1 MAAAYLVPIGILA
14 ALSAR
19 EETGRGQHVETSLF
33 QGALALTTMLW
44 VHAERGQNE
53 IQASMTKT
61 YPPGIHQRSIY
72 ECADGWIHAAGGRS
86 KGKSVTEILGLPDE
100 ASPMAVMQ
108 LGMAGTPEARVQLE
122 AIQRQIADAYRKSTV
137 AELVDQFTSNG
148 LGAEPI
154 VPMDEM
160 LFHPQLV
167 ATGAVVEVVDPE
179 VGPTTQLG
187 VTVYL
192 EKTPGR
198 VTTARPRLGQHTEE
212 VLAEAAAMHAAPSKA
227 AKPGRP
233 LDHALADFRVLDFG
247 RAFAGPFAAMILA
260 TLGADVIKVQAPGVP
275 MMGGGPELGCG
286 QGKRAISVDMKRPEG
301 MRIAHELIARS
312 DLVHHNMTLGVAE
325 RLGIDY
331 ETLRS
336 INPNILY
343 CNTYMYGPVG
353 PLAALGG
360 LDPMAQAAA
369 GLEYEAGPVH
379 AGNTPLWYRFGHGDT
394 ANAFSSIVGVL
405 AALLH
410 RKRTGE
416 GQQVWAT
423 LLHGAA
429 LWGSGVYR
437 GPDGAPEL
445 ARLDKA
451 QTGLGA
457 LYRLYEAQGGWIQIA
472 ALKAKHWPALCQ
484 AVGRADLVDDER
496 FASPEA
502 RYSNRSAL
510 ETELGKAFG
519 ALTPLQWRRR
529 LDSVGVPSEIPVDTH
544 DGESW
549 LFDEELLR
557 LGLVAEVD
565 HAVHGR
571 LRQVGQLITFSDTP
585 GVNRL
590 APPVVGQDTVELM
603 RWLGYDDETI
613 ASYRDQGIVDFPD
626 KVVS

>member
-33 QGALALTTMLW
+33 QGAMSLTTMLW
-44 VHAERGQNE
+44 VHAEHAQSE
-53 IQASMTKT
+53 VQMAMTKT
-61 YPPGIHQRSIY
+61 YPPGIHQRSVY
-72 ECADGWIHAAGGRS
+72 ECGDGWIHAAGGRS
-86 KGKSVTEILGLPDE
+86 KGKTVNEILGLPDE
-100 ASPMAVMQ
+100 ASPMAVMA
-108 LGMAGTPEARVQLE
+108 LGMAGTPEARVRLAELQ
-122 AIQRQIADAYRKSTV
+122 QQISDAYKKFTV

-154 VPMDEM
+154 VPMDEI

-167 ATGAVVEVVDPE
+167 ATGAVVEVEDPE

-198 VTTARPRLGQHTEE
+198 VVGPRPLLGQHTNE
-212 VLAEAAAMHAAPSKA
+212 VLAEVA
-227 AKPGRP
+227 AKRPPSQPAAETGRH
-233 LDHALADFRVLDFG
+233 LDHALADVRVLDFG

-275 MMGGGPELGCG
+275 VMGGGPELGCG
-286 QGKRAISVDMKRPEG
+286 QGKRAIAVDMKRAEG
-301 MRIAHELIARS
+301 MQIAHELIARS

-336 INPNILY
+336 IKPDILY

-353 PLAALGG
+353 PLAELGG

-369 GLEYEAGPVH
+369 GLEYEGGPVH
-379 AGNTPLWYRFGHGDT
+379 EGNPPLWFRFGHGDT
-394 ANAFSSIVGVL
+394 ANAFSSVVGVL
-405 AALLH
+405 AALFH

-416 GQQVWAT
+416 GQAVWAT

-429 LWGSGVYR
+429 LWGSGVYL
-437 GPDGAPEL
+437 GPDGAPEMPK
-445 ARLDKA
+445 LDKA
-451 QTGLGA
+451 QTGLDA

-472 ALKAKHWPALCQ
+472 ALRPEHWPALCQ
-484 AVGRADLVDDER
+484 AVGRTDLTGDER
-496 FASPEA
+496 FATHETRRA
-502 RYSNRSAL
+502 NRAAL
-510 ETELGKAFG
+510 EAELERAFR

-529 LDSVGVPSEIPVDTH
+529 LDGVDVPSEIPVDTQ

-549 LFDEELLR
+549 LFDEELHR
-557 LGLVAEVD
+557 LGLVAEVE

-571 LRQVGQLITFSDTP
+571 LRQVGQLITFSGTP

-613 ASYRDQGIVDFPD
+613 FTYREQGIVDFPGEL
-626 KVVS
+626 VS